1 MSPPKSDK
9 GRGKGGKGA
18 KRASTGAAAGRGR
31 RRKDPVTDAAEAL
44 AAAVDALATDEPV
57 PDESPSS
64 EPARVAEPAGA
75 AADTG
80 PLQRFMDRLGTP
92 AESQL
97 ARTPGTGN
105 AAYDAAQAGAAPASQ
120 APKATQPSYPV
131 PAMATPIVV
140 AAMRP
145 RVGEILTQARRMALG
160 NVEVVLKQQSQA
172 GGRFG
177 EVAIAMGVLDASDLL
192 WALSQQSGLGR
203 PELRSAG
210 MLAGAS
216 AELIVVREPNSAA
229 AEFIRNMR
237 SQLLGGVFAAAAATR
252 RALAVVSADAGDGK
266 TYLAANLAL
275 SFAQLGG
282 RTMLIDA
289 DLRAPRLQRLFGTD
303 TVGGLAG
310 VLDGSELLRDAVAS
324 LPDLPNLHLLA
335 GGPSQRSPLE
345 LLEQPAATVL
355 VETLT
360 REYEHVIVDTA
371 AASCG
376 ADMRVVAQCCGAA
389 VVVARK
395 GRSRMDDVQGLVAQ
409 LQQSGVALAGLV
421 MNRH

>member
-1 MSPPKSDK
+1 MAPPYPY
-9 GRGKGGKGA
+9 
-18 KRASTGAAAGRGR
+18 
-31 RRKDPVTDAAEAL
+31 PVPLPTV
-44 AAAVDALATDEPV
+44 AAAV
-57 PDESPSS
+57 
-64 EPARVAEPAGA
+64 
-75 AADTG
+75 
-80 PLQRFMDRLGTP
+80 
-92 AESQL
+92 
-97 ARTPGTGN
+97 
-105 AAYDAAQAGAAPASQ
+105 
-120 APKATQPSYPV
+120 
-131 PAMATPIVV
+131 
-140 AAMRP
+140 RP

-160 NVEVVLKQQSQA
+160 NVDIVLKQQSQA

-192 WALSQQSGLGR
+192 WALGQQSGLAR
-203 PELRSAG
+203 PEARAGG

-216 AELIVVREPNSAA
+216 AELIVVREPNGPA
-229 AEFIRNMR
+229 AEFIRNVR
-237 SQLLGGVFAAAAATR
+237 SQLLDGVFAADAPTR
-252 RALAVVSADAGDGK
+252 RALAVVSADEGDGK

-289 DLRAPRLQRLFGTD
+289 DLRSPRLQRLFGTD
-303 TVGGLAG
+303 SIGGLAG

-345 LLEQPAATVL
+345 LLEQPATTVL
-355 VETLT
+355 VEALT
-360 REYEHVIVDTA
+360 REYEHVIVDTP

>member
-1 MSPPKSDK
+1 
-9 GRGKGGKGA
+9 
-18 KRASTGAAAGRGR
+18 
-31 RRKDPVTDAAEAL
+31 
-44 AAAVDALATDEPV
+44 
-57 PDESPSS
+57 
-64 EPARVAEPAGA
+64 
-75 AADTG
+75 
-80 PLQRFMDRLGTP
+80 MDRLGTQP
-92 AESQL
+92 GAFEASAADPGVAGDESL
-97 ARTPGTGN
+97 PG
-105 AAYDAAQAGAAPASQ
+105 DAVPWPQ
-120 APKATQPSYPV
+120 APQAAAAQPSYPV
-131 PAMATPIVV
+131 PMVQSPLV
-140 AAMRP
+140 AAAVRP
-145 RVGEILTQARRMALG
+145 RVGEILTQARRMALA
-160 NVEVVLKQQSQA
+160 NVDVVLKQQGRA

-203 PELRSAG
+203 PEQRAG
-210 MLAGAS
+210 TLAGAN

-229 AEFIRNMR
+229 AEFIRNVR
-237 SQLLGGVFAAAAATR
+237 SQLLAGVFGAKDAPR

-275 SFAQLGG
+275 SFAQLGS

-289 DLRAPRLQRLFGTD
+289 DLRTPRLQRLFGTD
-303 TVGGLAG
+303 AVAGLAG

-345 LLEQPAATVL
+345 LLEQPATTVL

-360 REYEHVIVDTA
+360 REYEHVIVDTP

-395 GRSRMDDVQGLVAQ
+395 GRSRMNDVQELVAQ
-409 LQQSGVALAGLV
+409 LQQSGLAMAGLV
-421 MNRH
+421 MNCH

>member
-1 MSPPKSDK
+1 MSQPKADK
-9 GRGKGGKGA
+9 RKD
-18 KRASTGAAAGRGR
+18 AAASSAAPGGR
-31 RRKDPVTDAAEAL
+31 RRRKAGKSAAQPAEASATAAPAAAELTAG
-44 AAAVDALATDEPV
+44 ER
-57 PDESPSS
+57 SP
-64 EPARVAEPAGA
+64 AEPSIPRAPEPLPAEGA
-75 AADTG
+75 EHGVDADTG
-80 PLQRFMDRLGTP
+80 PVQRFMDRLGAQP
-92 AESQL
+92 GAFEASAADPGVAGDESL
-97 ARTPGTGN
+97 PGDAVPWPQ
-105 AAYDAAQAGAAPASQ
+105 AAAA
-120 APKATQPSYPV
+120 QPSYPV
-131 PAMATPIVV
+131 PMVQSSLV
-140 AAMRP
+140 AAAVRP
-145 RVGEILTQARRMALG
+145 RVGEILTQAGRMALA
-160 NVEVVLKQQSQA
+160 NVDVVLKQQGRA

-203 PELRSAG
+203 PEQRAG
-210 MLAGAS
+210 TLAGAN

-229 AEFIRNMR
+229 AEFIRNVR
-237 SQLLGGVFAAAAATR
+237 SQLLAGVFGAKDAPR

-275 SFAQLGG
+275 SFAQLGS

-289 DLRAPRLQRLFGTD
+289 DLRTPRLQRLFGTD
-303 TVGGLAG
+303 AAGGLAG

-345 LLEQPAATVL
+345 LLEQPATTVL

-360 REYEHVIVDTA
+360 REYEHVIVDTP

-395 GRSRMDDVQGLVAQ
+395 GRSRMDDVQELVTQ
-409 LQQSGVALAGLV
+409 LQQSGLAMAGLV
-421 MNRH
+421 MNCH